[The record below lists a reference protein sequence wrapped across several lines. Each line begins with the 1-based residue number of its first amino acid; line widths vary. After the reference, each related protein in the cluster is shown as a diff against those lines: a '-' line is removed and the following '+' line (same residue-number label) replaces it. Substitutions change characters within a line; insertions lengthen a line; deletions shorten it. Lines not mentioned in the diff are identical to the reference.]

1 MDAFFDPDEFGME
14 AAIETDA
21 GATRTFNGIFD
32 DPYLNA
38 QLGEYDMDTSRPRF
52 LAKETDLA
60 GIQRGDAVTI
70 RQRNKAGAIISAKQ
84 YDVLA
89 GPKSTGDGMAV
100 LELAE
105 A

>member
-1 MDAFFDPDEFGME
+1 MPAPAWEDLDAFLDPADFAVG
-14 AAIETDA
+14 ASIETHA
-21 GATRTFNGIFD
+21 GATRVVYGIFD

-52 LAKETDLA
+52 LAKEADLA
-60 GIQRGDAVTI
+60 GVQRGDAVTI
-70 RQRNKAGAIISAKQ
+70 AGKS

-89 GPKSTGDGMAV
+89 GAKSTGDGMAS